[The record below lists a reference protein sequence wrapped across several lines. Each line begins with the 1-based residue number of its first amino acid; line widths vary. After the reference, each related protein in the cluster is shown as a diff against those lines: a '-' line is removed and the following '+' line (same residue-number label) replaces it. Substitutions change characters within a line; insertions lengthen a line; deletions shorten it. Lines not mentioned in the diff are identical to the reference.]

1 MRHNQAMNLRTALL
15 LCCLALLPAV
25 ALAQA
30 DSAIDTEVA
39 VDQTAEPT
47 PDGAVPLAD
56 IQRFVSVYRAVR
68 QGYVDELSAKKVM
81 QPALR
86 GLITDLDPHR
96 AYLYKG
102 QAHGR
107 DEFPTG
113 SSDGLDVGLLQL
125 PDTT

>member
-68 QGYVDELSAKKVM
+68 QGYVDVLSDKKVM
-81 QPALR
+81 QAALR
-86 GLITDLDPHR
+86 GLMTELDPHS
-96 AYLYKG
+96 AYPDQEQNSEECRGG
-102 QAHGR
+102 QQC
-107 DEFPTG
+107 G
-113 SSDGLDVGLLQL
+113 SQCR
-125 PDTT
+125 TRR